1 LDGHAGLLSLL
12 LFLVAVVVFVPL
24 ARGIGVSSVLGY
36 LIAGVV
42 LGPSGLGLAESSGVL
57 RLLGE
62 IGILFLLF
70 AIGLELSIAR
80 LVEMRRDV
88 LGLGTAQVVVTGA
101 LLAALVTSAGAAAGL
116 LAVVVGLA
124 LALSSTAVV
133 LQLLRERRELS
144 HRHGRLSLAVLML
157 QDLAVIPLLVSIVV
171 LAESQ
176 GEGLGLVLALAA
188 GKALLAVAGILLV
201 GRFLLRPVY
210 RLVAMTRS
218 PEALLALTLLLAL
231 GTGAATE
238 AAGLSMSL
246 GAFLAGLLVG
256 ETEYQHQVESDI
268 EPFRAL
274 LLGLFFANV
283 GLSIDLAWVLEHLF
297 PLTWIMGALLGCKA
311 VVIAVLARGFGH
323 PWRRALRVGLLL
335 AQVGELGLVA
345 LDLARTERLLDPV
358 LANGLLTLA
367 ALTMFVSPGLAAL
380 GRRLDDALAA
390 REPPGSSDLIASEI
404 ADLEGHVIV
413 AGCGRVGHTVSHV
426 LAEEGLEAVGLDLD
440 PSCVARLRRDGFD
453 AFVADAMRAGVLKA
467 AGIER
472 ARALVVTVDDP
483 RAAER
488 ICATAYRE
496 KPGIQVLA
504 RARHHGHGR
513 QLMAAGASVVVAET
527 LEGSLELAGRT
538 LAALEVPVEEV
549 ERLLGT
555 LRAED
560 YAKLDAW
567 NLTESAPEPRGG
579 SGILS

>member
-1 LDGHAGLLSLL
+1 MDGHTGLLSLL
-12 LFLVAVVVFVPL
+12 LFLAAVVVFVPL
-24 ARGIGVSSVLGY
+24 ARGLGMSSVLGY

-62 IGILFLLF
+62 VGILFLLF
-70 AIGLELSIAR
+70 AIGLELSLAR

-101 LLAALVTSAGAAAGL
+101 LLAAVVTSAGVAAGL

-133 LQLLRERRELS
+133 LQLLREHRELS
-144 HRHGRLSLAVLML
+144 HRHGRLSIAVLML

-176 GEGLGLVLALAA
+176 GQGLGLALAA
-188 GKALLAVAGILLV
+188 AVGKALSAIAGILLV
-201 GRFLLRPVY
+201 GRFLLRPIY
-210 RLVAMTRS
+210 RIVATTRS
-218 PEALLALTLLLAL
+218 SEALLALTLLLAL

-283 GLSIDLAWVLEHLF
+283 GLSIDLAWVLEHLL
-297 PLTWIMGALLGCKA
+297 PLTAIMAALLGCKA
-311 VVIAVLARGFGH
+311 VVITVLARGFGH

-345 LDLARTERLLDPV
+345 LDLAREERLLDPV
-358 LANGLLTLA
+358 LATGLLTLA

-380 GRRLDDALAA
+380 GRWLDDALAA
-390 REPPGSSDLIASEI
+390 REPPGSSDLIASET

-426 LAEEGLEAVGLDLD
+426 LAEEGLDAVGLDLD
-440 PSCVARLRRDGFD
+440 PSCVTRLRSDGFD
-453 AFVADAMRAGVLKA
+453 AFVADATRPGVLAA

-472 ARALVVTVDDP
+472 ARALVVTVDDAW
-483 RAAER
+483 AAER
-488 ICATAYRE
+488 ICVAGYRE
-496 KPGIQVLA
+496 KPGIQILA
-504 RARHHGHGR
+504 RARHHVHGR
-513 QLMAAGASVVVAET
+513 QLMAVGATVVVAET

-538 LAALEVPVEEV
+538 LAALEVPAEEV

-560 YAKLDAW
+560 YAKLGAW
-567 NLTESAPEPRGG
+567 DLTESAREPRG
-579 SGILS
+579 